1 MNLLHRLGDAY
12 DALRGKTEQRSMAIE
27 GISTTLGY
35 IPSMGPGRGAGRLIS
50 PVTAENLATVSAC
63 VGTVSTA
70 MASLPVYVYRRVPD
84 GREELPNHP
93 VMRMVRN
100 GVNSRMTFPDFME
113 WLVAQM
119 LLRGN
124 GLSGVKSDNAGQPVE
139 LEPVPWEWCAVQLLA
154 NGRLAYDVTTFN
166 QFAGGNG
173 RVSRWLDSEVLHFRD
188 RTDDGV
194 IGKSRLQRAAAT
206 IATSLYVQDFAGS
219 LYENGVNPSGI
230 LTLEQNVGEQ
240 QREEIKTR
248 LSKLYEGPNK
258 AGKVLLLE
266 GPTAKWNQLTIS
278 PEDAELL
285 ASRRFSREELA
296 SIFQVPPPLVGIWDH
311 SSFTNSETA
320 GRWFAKHTLLP
331 IKTKLQAE
339 MARALLTEEE
349 RQDTEIVFDLA
360 GLLQGDDEARWRAH
374 EIAVKNEILTPN
386 EVREVEGW
394 NRRAGG
400 NQVTGAANAGQ

>member
-1 MNLLHRLGDAY
+1 MSLWQRLTA
-12 DALRGKTEQRSMAIE
+12 AIRSRPEQRNMALE
-27 GISTTLGY
+27 GIATALGY

-50 PVTAENLATVSAC
+50 PITAENLSTVSAC
-63 VGTVSTA
+63 VGAISTA
-70 MASLPVYVYRRVPD
+70 MASLPVYVYRRVPN
-84 GREELPNHP
+84 GREEIPNHP
-93 VMRMVRN
+93 IMRLVRN
-100 GVNSRMTFPDFME
+100 GVNTHTAWPDYIE

-124 GLSGVKSDNAGQPVE
+124 GLSGVMIDNTGQPVE

-154 NGRLAYDVTTFN
+154 SGRLVYDVTTFS
-166 QFAGGNG
+166 QVAGGNG
-173 RVSRWLDSEVLHFRD
+173 RVKRWLEGEVLHFRD
-188 RTDDGV
+188 RTDDGL

-206 IATSLYVQDFAGS
+206 VATSLYVQEFTGS

-230 LTLEQNVGEQ
+230 LTLEQNVGDT

-248 LSKLYEGPNK
+248 LSKLYEGSNR

-320 GRWFAKHTLLP
+320 GRWFAKNTLLP

-349 RQDTEIVFDLA
+349 RLDTEIVFDLS
-360 GLLQGDDEARWRAH
+360 GLLQGDDEARWRTH

-394 NRRAGG
+394 NRREGG
-400 NQVTGAANAGQ
+400 DQVTGATNVGQ